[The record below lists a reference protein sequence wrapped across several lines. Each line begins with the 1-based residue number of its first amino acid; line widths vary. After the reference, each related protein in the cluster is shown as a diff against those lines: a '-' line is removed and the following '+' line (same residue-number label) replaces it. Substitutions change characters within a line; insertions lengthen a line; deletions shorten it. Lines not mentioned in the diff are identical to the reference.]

1 MKQLRG
7 GTIHRCNTHTGK
19 TGNCGK
25 TASFSLWAFIA
36 CCLLLLFGG
45 SRELAAQTVLPP
57 GFTETQIYGLFSPS
71 AMVQAPDGR
80 IFVCE
85 QGGYVKLIKND
96 AVLATPFLSV
106 DAQAYQERGLVGIT
120 LDPDFVTNQF
130 VYIYYTAKTPTF
142 HNRLSRFT
150 ANGDVVVPGSEVIL
164 LDLPTLGESGW
175 HNGGALNF
183 GPDGKLY
190 LAVGENNIPA
200 NSQSLQTPLG
210 KILRLNADGT
220 IPTDNPF
227 YNSTSGI
234 NKAIWA
240 MGLRNPFTATFQP
253 GTGRLF
259 INDVGEGAFE
269 EINDGS
275 RGANYGWP
283 TYQGYSTDNRFQ
295 SPFYSYEHP
304 FNPPGSSAI
313 TGGAFYN
320 PPTNQFPA
328 AYLGKYFFMDGFIG
342 TIRTLNPVTGEV
354 ADFASNLRPVGVY
367 LITSQDGSLYYGAH
381 AGQSVYKIQYT
392 GILAPQI
399 GTHPGNN
406 YVSIGQS
413 ATYQIAA
420 YGSAPLSYQWERQA
434 PGASGFTPI
443 AGATQ
448 PVYTL
453 AEAAVVDSGTQ
464 FRCVVQNTAGSATS
478 RAGTLT
484 VTSDR
489 PPVGTIVQPSPGT
502 TFRAGDTFDF
512 SGTATDAEVGNLSA
526 TAFKWRVDFQHHD
539 HAHPFITDIVGVTNG
554 TFTIPTVGESSDDVW
569 YRVYLTV
576 TDPTGLSH
584 TTYRDILPIKS
595 TITLVTDPPGLR
607 LALDGEP
614 VTAPFTF
621 VGVAGVTRTLSVDA
635 QVSGSTVY
643 EFISWS
649 DGGTATHNI
658 STPATNQTYTAM
670 LRAAVSQRDS
680 AVFVSQSFLTLM
692 TAGQRYPVQVTLRN
706 NGSTIWSTNDGYYL
720 GSAGPEDN
728 LMWGM
733 NRVSLPGPVAPG
745 ETVTLN
751 FTATAPY
758 PGGVHNIQWRM
769 VHEGSGY
776 FGEAT
781 TSVPILVAEKGN
793 AAIVLDQQVPA
804 SIAAGQRFNA
814 TITFKNVGTN
824 TWTPD
829 ARYRLASQNPDDN
842 SYWGFTRVLITNT
855 VLPGDTV
862 VVTIPATAPTTPGS
876 YDFQWRPLQEG
887 VEFFGEK
894 STNVAVT
901 VLAPLLDAAFVS
913 QSVPSILVPGQRYNA
928 SITLRN
934 TGSGAWTGVNKIRL
948 SSQNPLDNKTW
959 GTARAVATGDVAPG
973 ELAVFKFV
981 IIAPTN
987 SGDYNFQWRMIQ
999 EGVARFGELTPN
1011 LVLRVAPAGRAVFVS
1026 QTVPATLA
1034 PGQSADV
1041 QVALR
1046 NVGTNTWRAGGLFH
1060 LVPVSPDVP
1069 GAWGVSNVPLFRSV
1083 APGELA
1089 LFRFKITAPA
1099 TVGTFPFRWRLQ
1111 QDGLAPFGEPTPLR
1125 SVRVVAVPDNAQ
1137 FVTQSVPT
1145 TLGAGEQAPV
1155 AIRLRNLGSTTWTT
1169 AAGHALA
1176 SLNPTNATTWGT
1188 NRIALPGAVP
1198 PGQEIDIPFTI
1209 TAPVV
1214 PGVYPFQWQMLGA
1227 GNVRFGQ
1234 PTTPRFITVLSG
1246 GDSAAFIAMTVTNQ
1260 MITGQTYTASITL
1273 RNTGTNTW
1281 SHEGD
1286 YHLGPQSPQDNP
1298 AWGLLRTTLAAPV
1311 APGQTATMT
1320 FTVTAPRVVGTNL
1333 FQWRMVHDGVGWF
1346 GEPTPAVPV
1355 AVLAAAPAARDDAAF
1370 ATAIPAAPTNVV
1382 AGADFF
1388 ASITVTNRGNTT
1400 WSTADGYRLA
1410 AQNPATNAT
1419 WGGSFVNLPAT
1430 VPPGGVMTFFFRAT
1444 APIQPGLYNFQWQM
1458 RQDASGF
1465 FGDLGPSTLITVAA
1479 PRTNGAAFLLQNVPP
1494 VLTAGTTVPVSLT
1507 FRNTGTTTWTP
1518 ASGYQLAAVNPD
1530 NNRTWSDTPIPS
1542 VETVA
1547 PGEVAVFNFNIDAP
1561 TNTGDYNFQWR
1572 LRQTGAGYFGE
1583 PSENLLLSVV
1593 PSAPPQTNHAAFV
1606 AVTVPDIMAFGETN
1620 FVTVRMRN
1628 AGTTTWT
1635 PQAGYN
1641 LAAQNPT
1648 NNTTWGG
1655 NRASLAGVVAPG
1667 ETADFN
1673 FTVVAPTN
1681 AGAYN
1686 FQWQMNLEGA
1696 GRFGEL
1702 SSNVVV
1708 QISGPPVD
1716 DSAFVSQ
1723 TITNRMAPGGTYDA
1737 QIILRNTGN
1746 TTWPAAS
1753 IDPNADAFNLGSQ
1766 NPDDNTT
1773 WGFPRVELANAVAP
1787 GQNAVINFTVTAP
1800 TNAGTY
1806 DFQWRMVHEGVAW
1819 FGAFTSNLVIQVG
1832 TVLPP
1837 PPTNDAAFV
1846 SQIVPATLLTGRTNS
1861 VTVVLRNTGT
1871 TTWTSADGFALAAQ
1885 NPLNNTV
1892 WGTNR
1897 IALAGPVAPGANAT
1911 FTFNVVA
1918 PSVAGT
1924 KNFRWR
1930 MVQGAAGY
1938 FGDLSP
1944 NVPIVVT
1951 APATN
1956 TNNAQFV
1963 SQTVLSPVKKGSN
1976 FFVTLK
1982 FKNTGTTTWR
1992 PETSH
1997 RLGSRN
2003 PTDNTTWGF
2012 ARVQLGTAIAP
2023 GATATFFFQ
2032 VKAPATAGTYNMQWQ
2047 MLQDGVDWFGDRST
2061 NVAVTVT
2068 N

>member
-7 GTIHRCNTHTGK
+7 GTIHCCNTRTGK
-19 TGNCGK
+19 TGNCGN
-25 TASFSLWAFIA
+25 AAAFLLRAVIA
-36 CCLLLLFGG
+36 CCLLLGG
-45 SRELAAQTVLPP
+45 GRGELGAQTVLPP

-85 QGGYVKLIKND
+85 QAGYVKLIKND
-96 AVLATPFLSV
+96 VVLATPFLSV

-120 LDPDFVTNQF
+120 LDPNFATNQF

-200 NSQSLQTPLG
+200 HAQSLQTPLG

-253 GTGRLF
+253 GTGRYF
-259 INDVGEGAFE
+259 VNDVGEGAFE

-367 LITSQDGSLYYGAH
+367 LLTGLDGSLYYGAH

-392 GILAPQI
+392 GLLAPQI
-399 GTHPGNN
+399 GTHPGNA

-434 PGASGFTPI
+434 PGGSGFTPI
-443 AGATQ
+443 PGANQ
-448 PVYTL
+448 PGYTL
-453 AEAAVVDSGTQ
+453 ANAAVADSGSQ
-464 FRCVVQNTAGSATS
+464 FRCVVQNTAGTATS
-478 RAGTLT
+478 RAGTLI

-489 PPVGTIVQPSPGT
+489 PPVGTIDQPPVST
-502 TFRAGDTFDF
+502 TYRAGDTLTF
-512 SGTATDAEVGNLSA
+512 SGTATDPEVGQLSA
-526 TAFKWRVDFQHHD
+526 TAFKWRVDFLHHD
-539 HAHPFITDIVGVTNG
+539 HAHPFIADTFGVTNG
-554 TFTIPTVGESSDDVW
+554 TFTIPTIGESSDDVW

-584 TTYRDILPIKS
+584 TSHRDILPIKS
-595 TITLVTDPPGLR
+595 TITLLTDPPGLR
-607 LALDGEP
+607 LTLDGEP

-649 DGGTATHNI
+649 DGGASTHSI
-658 STPATNQTYTAM
+658 STPATNQTFTAV

-720 GSAGPEDN
+720 GSSGPEDN
-728 LMWGM
+728 LMWGL

-745 ETVTLN
+745 ETVTLD
-751 FTATAPY
+751 FSATAPY
-758 PGGVHNIQWRM
+758 PGGIHNLQWRM
-769 VHEGSGY
+769 VREGTGY

-781 TSVPILVAEKGN
+781 TSVPIQIAEKGN

-804 SIAAGQRFNA
+804 SIAAGQRFTA
-814 TITFKNVGTN
+814 TITLKNVGTN
-824 TWTPD
+824 IWTPET
-829 ARYRLASQNPDDN
+829 RYRLASQNPDDN
-842 SYWGFTRVLITNT
+842 STWGFSRVLITNT

-862 VVTIPATAPTTPGS
+862 VVPFQATAPPTPGS
-876 YDFQWRPLQEG
+876 YNFQWRPLQEG
-887 VEFFGEK
+887 AEFFGET
-894 STNVAVT
+894 SPNVAIN

-913 QSVPSILVPGQRYNA
+913 QSVPSILIPGQRYNV
-928 SITLRN
+928 SPTLRN
-934 TGSGAWTGVNKIRL
+934 TGSGAWTAANKIRL
-948 SSQNPLDNKTW
+948 GSINPLDNKTW
-959 GTARAVATGDVAPG
+959 GVARALTSGDVAPG
-973 ELAVFKFV
+973 DLGVFNFV
-981 IIAPTN
+981 ITAPTN

-999 EGVARFGELTPN
+999 EAVARFGELTPN
-1011 LVLRVAPAGRAVFVS
+1011 LVLRVAPSGRAVFIS

-1060 LVPVSPDVP
+1060 LVPVSPAVS
-1069 GAWGVSNVPLFRSV
+1069 GTWGITNVPLFRSV
-1083 APGELA
+1083 APGEIA

-1099 TVGTFPFRWRLQ
+1099 TAGTYPFRWRLQ

-1125 SVRVVAVPDNAQ
+1125 SVRVVAVADNAQ
-1137 FVTQSVPT
+1137 FVSQALPT
-1145 TLGAGEQAPV
+1145 ALAPGEQFPGT
-1155 AIRLRNLGSTTWTT
+1155 IRLRNLGSTTWNA
-1169 AAGHALA
+1169 AAGYALA
-1176 SLNPTNATTWGT
+1176 SLNPTNTATWGT
-1188 NRIALPGAVP
+1188 NRIALPGPVL
-1198 PGQEIDIPFTI
+1198 PGQEIDLPFNL
-1209 TAPVV
+1209 TAPSA
-1214 PGVYPFQWQMLGA
+1214 PGVYPFQWQMLSTGS
-1227 GNVRFGQ
+1227 GRFGQ
-1234 PTTPRFITVLSG
+1234 PTPPRFITVFST
-1246 GDSAAFIAMTVTNQ
+1246 GDSAAFVAMTITNQ
-1260 MITGQTYTASITL
+1260 MLTGQTYTASITL
-1273 RNTGTNTW
+1273 RNTGTNNW
-1281 SHEGD
+1281 SHAGD

-1298 AWGLLRTTLAAPV
+1298 VWGLLRTTLATPV

-1320 FTVTAPRVVGTNL
+1320 FTVTAPRVVGTHL
-1333 FQWRMVHDGVGWF
+1333 FQWRMVHDGFDWF
-1346 GEPTPAVPV
+1346 GDFTPAVPIT
-1355 AVLAAAPAARDDAAF
+1355 VLATAPVPRDDAAF
-1370 ATAIPAAPTNVV
+1370 VPGIPIAPTNVV
-1382 AGADFF
+1382 TGAEFF
-1388 ASITVTNRGNTT
+1388 ASITVSNRGNNT
-1400 WSTADGYRLA
+1400 WSSGGGYRLA
-1410 AQNPATNAT
+1410 SQNPAINTT
-1419 WGGSFVNLPAT
+1419 WGGNFINLPAA
-1430 VPPGGVMTFFFRAT
+1430 VSPGGVATFSFRAT
-1444 APIQPGLYNFQWQM
+1444 APTQPGTYNFQWQM
-1458 RQDASGF
+1458 RQDDSGF
-1465 FGDLGPSTLITVAA
+1465 FGDLGPATLIVVA
-1479 PRTNGAAFLLQNVPP
+1479 PPPTNAAAFVLQNVPP
-1494 VLTAGTTVPVSLT
+1494 VLTVGTTVPVSLT

-1518 ASGYQLAAVNPD
+1518 AAGYQLAAVNPED
-1530 NNRTWSDTPIPS
+1530 NLTWSDTPIPS
-1542 VETVA
+1542 IQTVA
-1547 PGEVAVFNFNIDAP
+1547 PGDTAVFNFNIDAP
-1561 TNTGDYNFQWR
+1561 TNSGDYNFQWR
-1572 LRQTGAGYFGE
+1572 LRQTGAGFFGA

-1593 PSAPPQTNHAAFV
+1593 PSAPPQTNHATFV
-1606 AVTVPDIMAFGETN
+1606 AVTVSSIMAFGETN
-1620 FVTVRMRN
+1620 FVTVRLRN

-1641 LAAQNPT
+1641 LAAQNPA

-1655 NRASLAGVVAPG
+1655 NRALLTGVVAPG
-1667 ETADFN
+1667 EIADFN
-1673 FTVVAPTN
+1673 FTVVAPTT

-1686 FQWQMNLEGA
+1686 FQWQMNLESA

-1716 DSAFVSQ
+1716 NSTFVSQ
-1723 TITNRMAPGGTYDA
+1723 TITNRMAPGETYDA
-1737 QIILRNTGN
+1737 QIVLRNTGN

-1753 IDPNADAFNLGSQ
+1753 FDPDADAFNLGSQ

-1787 GQNAVINFTVTAP
+1787 GQLAVINFTVTAP
-1800 TNAGTY
+1800 TTAGTY
-1806 DFQWRMVHEGVAW
+1806 DFQWRMVHENFDW
-1819 FGAFTSNLVIQVG
+1819 FGAFTSNLVIEVG

-1837 PPTNDAAFV
+1837 PPTNAAAFV
-1846 SQIVPATLLTGRTNS
+1846 SQIVPSTLTTGRTNA
-1861 VTVVLRNTGT
+1861 VTIVLRNTGN
-1871 TTWTSADGFALAAQ
+1871 TTWTTAAGFALAAQ

-1897 IALAGPVAPGANAT
+1897 IALPGPVAPGDTAT
-1911 FTFNVVA
+1911 FTFNAVA

-1924 KNFRWR
+1924 NNFQWR

-1938 FGDLSP
+1938 FGDLSA

-1951 APATN
+1951 APATA
-1956 TNNAQFV
+1956 TNGAQFV
-1963 SQTVLSPVKKGSN
+1963 SQTVVSPVKKGSN

-2061 NVAVTVT
+2061 NVAITVT
-2068 N
+2068 D

>member
-1 MKQLRG
+1 MDCCSTR
-7 GTIHRCNTHTGK
+7 TGK
-19 TGNCGK
+19 TGSRGN
-25 TASFSLWAFIA
+25 TASFSLWALVA
-36 CCLLLLFGG
+36 CCLLLGGG
-45 SRELAAQTVLPP
+45 SRELGAQTVLPP

-85 QGGYVKLIKND
+85 QAGYVKLIKDD

-120 LDPDFVTNQF
+120 LDPGFVTNQF

-190 LAVGENNIPA
+190 LAVGENNVPA
-200 NSQSLQTPLG
+200 NSQSLQTPFG
-210 KILRLNADGT
+210 KVLRINSDAS

-227 YNSTSGI
+227 YNVTSGI

-253 GTGRLF
+253 GTGRYF

-304 FNPPGSSAI
+304 YNPPGSSAI
-313 TGGAFYN
+313 TGGTFYN

-342 TIRTLNPVTGEV
+342 VLRTLNPVTREV

-367 LITSQDGSLYYGAH
+367 LLTGLDGSLYYGAH
-381 AGQSVYKIQYT
+381 AGQAVYKIQYT

-399 GTHPGNN
+399 GTQPANS

-434 PGASGFTPI
+434 PGASVFTPI
-443 AGATQ
+443 PAANQ
-448 PVYTL
+448 PVFTL
-453 AEAAVVDSGTQ
+453 AAAAVGDSGAQ
-464 FRCVVQNTAGSATS
+464 FRCVVQNPAGTATS

-489 PPVGTIVQPSPGT
+489 PPVGTIVQPPAGT
-502 TFRAGDTFDF
+502 TYRAGDTLNF
-512 SGTATDAEVGNLSA
+512 SGTATDPEVGNLSA

-539 HAHPFITDIVGVTNG
+539 HAHPFITDTVGVTNG
-554 TFTIPTVGESSDDVW
+554 TFTIPTIGESSDDVW

-584 TTYRDILPIKS
+584 TSYRDILPIKS
-595 TITLVTDPPGLR
+595 TITLITDPPGLR

-614 VTAPFTF
+614 ITAPFTF

-649 DGGTATHNI
+649 DGGTASHNI
-658 STPATNQTYTAM
+658 STPATNQTITAV

-728 LMWGM
+728 LVWGM

-745 ETVTLN
+745 DTVTLD
-751 FTATAPY
+751 FSATAPY
-758 PGGVHNIQWRM
+758 PGGVHNLQWRM

-781 TSVPILVAEKGN
+781 TSVPILISEKGN
-793 AAIVLDQQVPA
+793 AAIVLDQQVPG

-814 TITFKNVGTN
+814 TITLKNVGTN
-824 TWTPD
+824 IWTPD
-829 ARYRLASQNPDDN
+829 TRYRLGSQNPEDN
-842 SYWGFTRVLITNT
+842 HDWGFSRVIITNT

-862 VVTIPATAPTTPGS
+862 IVSFQATAPLTPGS
-876 YDFQWRPLQEG
+876 YNFQWRPLQEG
-887 VEFFGEK
+887 TEYFGEK
-894 STNVAVT
+894 SSNVAVA
-901 VLAPLLDAAFVS
+901 VLAPLTDAAFVS

-928 SITLRN
+928 SIILRN
-934 TGSGAWTGVNKIRL
+934 TGSGAWTSANKIRL
-948 SSQNPLDNKTW
+948 GSQNPTDNKIW
-959 GTARAVATGDVAPG
+959 GVSRALSTGDVAPG
-973 ELAVFKFV
+973 ELGVFNFV
-981 IIAPTN
+981 IVAPSN

-999 EGVARFGELTPN
+999 EAVARFGDLTPN
-1011 LVLRVAPAGRAVFVS
+1011 LVLRVAPSGRAVFVS

-1046 NVGTNTWRAGGLFH
+1046 NVGTNPWRAGGLFH

-1069 GAWGVSNVPLFRSV
+1069 GTWGISTVPLFRSV

-1099 TVGTFPFRWRLQ
+1099 TAGTYPFRWRLQ

-1125 SVRVVAVPDNAQ
+1125 SVRVLAVADNAQ
-1137 FVTQSVPT
+1137 FVTQDLPTALVP
-1145 TLGAGEQAPV
+1145 GGQFPV
-1155 AIRLRNLGSTTWTT
+1155 TIRLRNLGSTTWTA
-1169 AAGHALA
+1169 AAGYALG
-1176 SLNPTNATTWGT
+1176 SLNPIDTLTWGT
-1188 NRIALPGAVP
+1188 NRIALPGPVP
-1198 PGQEIDIPFTI
+1198 PGQEIDLPFVI
-1209 TAPVV
+1209 TAPTV
-1214 PGVYPFQWQMLGA
+1214 PGVYPFQWQMLSA
-1227 GNVRFGQ
+1227 GSGRFGQ
-1234 PTTPRFITVLSG
+1234 PTPARFITVLSA
-1246 GDSAAFIAMTVTNQ
+1246 GDSSAFVAMTVTNL
-1260 MITGQTYTASITL
+1260 MLTGQTYTASVTF

-1281 SHEGD
+1281 SQAGD
-1286 YHLGPQSPQDNP
+1286 YHLGPESPEDNP
-1298 AWGLLRTTLAAPV
+1298 TWGLLRTTLAAPV
-1311 APGQTATMT
+1311 APGETATMT
-1320 FTVTAPRVVGTNL
+1320 FAVTAPQVVGTNL
-1333 FQWRMVHDGVGWF
+1333 FQWRMVHDGFGWF
-1346 GEPTPAVPV
+1346 GEFTPAVPI
-1355 AVLAAAPAARDDAAF
+1355 AILDTAPTARDDAAF
-1370 ATAIPAAPTNVV
+1370 LSLGPIAPTNVTV
-1382 AGADFF
+1382 GADFF
-1388 ASITVTNRGNTT
+1388 ASITVSNRGNTT
-1400 WSTADGYRLA
+1400 WSSAGGFRLA
-1410 AQNPATNAT
+1410 SQNPATNTT
-1419 WGGSFVNLPAT
+1419 WGSNLINLPGTIA
-1430 VPPGGVMTFFFRAT
+1430 PGGVATFFFRAT
-1444 APIQPGLYNFQWQM
+1444 APALPGSYNFQWQM
-1458 RQDASGF
+1458 RQDATGF
-1465 FGDLGPSTLITVAA
+1465 FGDLGPSTVIVVAP
-1479 PRTNGAAFLLQNVPP
+1479 PRTNDAAFVLQNVPS

-1530 NNRTWSDTPIPS
+1530 NNLTWSDTPVPS
-1542 VETVA
+1542 IQTVA
-1547 PGEVAVFNFNIDAP
+1547 PGDTAVFNFNIDVP
-1561 TNTGDYNFQWR
+1561 TNAGNYNFQWR
-1572 LRQTGAGYFGE
+1572 LRQTGAGFFGE
-1583 PSENLLLSVV
+1583 PSENLLLGVV
-1593 PSAPPQTNHAAFV
+1593 PSAPPQTNHATFV
-1606 AVTVPDIMAFGETN
+1606 AVTVPAIMAFGETN

-1635 PQAGYN
+1635 PEAGYN
-1641 LAAQNPT
+1641 LAAQHPT

-1655 NRASLAGVVAPG
+1655 NRALLAGFVAPG
-1667 ETADFN
+1667 EIADFN
-1673 FTVVAPTN
+1673 FTVVAPTS

-1723 TITNRMAPGGTYDA
+1723 TITNRMAPGETYDA
-1737 QIILRNTGN
+1737 QIIFRNTGN

-1753 IDPNADAFNLGSQ
+1753 IDPDAVAFNLGSQ
-1766 NPDDNTT
+1766 NPDDNLT
-1773 WGFPRVELANAVAP
+1773 WGFARIELTNAVAP
-1787 GQNAVINFTVTAP
+1787 GQNAVINFTLTAP
-1800 TNAGTY
+1800 TNTGTY
-1806 DFQWRMVHEGVAW
+1806 DFQWRMVHEDVAW
-1819 FGAFTSNLVIQVG
+1819 FGATTENVVIQVG

-1837 PPTNDAAFV
+1837 PPTNAATFV
-1846 SQIVPATLLTGRTNS
+1846 SQTVPAAMFTGRTNP
-1861 VTVVLRNTGT
+1861 VTIVLRNTGN
-1871 TTWTSADGFALAAQ
+1871 TTWTSADGFALASQ

-1897 IALAGPVAPGANAT
+1897 IALPGPVAPGDTAT
-1911 FTFNVVA
+1911 FNFNAVA

-1924 KNFRWR
+1924 NNFQWL

-1938 FGDLSP
+1938 FGDLSA

-1951 APATN
+1951 APPTATN
-1956 TNNAQFV
+1956 GALFI
-1963 SQTVLSPVKKGSN
+1963 SQNVISPVRKGTN

-2023 GATATFFFQ
+2023 GVTATLFFQ
-2032 VKAPATAGTYNMQWQ
+2032 AKAPATAGTYNMQWQ

-2061 NVAVTVT
+2061 SIAITVT
-2068 N
+2068 D